1 MPATPFY
8 CSHFTAMR
16 HLSFFLILGFSPF
29 LQAQEQAVSP
39 TEELRVTVNEWVE
52 AMRQIQQE
60 ENDWTRDQEVL
71 TFYKEGLQ
79 SEIATLKEQIAS
91 AKTRKEGGDQQSLD
105 KVSERDR
112 LTAAEV
118 ELKTQLRIME
128 EDLASKFP
136 LFPEPLRK
144 NPKVTQGMEAIQK
157 CLLLPADAQTELISK
172 RLVTVTELMADV
184 EKFQQGVHVFP
195 ELHKNS
201 KGEEFNMQVVYFGLA
216 FAYAVNEN
224 GSFAL
229 AGRANADGWKFQERN
244 ELAPQILKLLVT
256 ATSET
261 EVSFTNLPIIQP

>member
-8 CSHFTAMR
+8 FAHFTAMR
-16 HLSFFLILGFSPF
+16 HLPLFLILGFSHF
-29 LQAQEQAVSP
+29 LQGQEQVITP

-52 AMRQIQQE
+52 TMRKIQQE

-71 TFYKEGLQ
+71 TMYKEGLQ

-91 AKTRKEGGDQQSLD
+91 AQTRKEGGDQESLN
-105 KVSERDR
+105 KITERDR
-112 LTAAEV
+112 LTAAED
-118 ELKTQLRIME
+118 ELKSQLRLME
-128 EDLASKFP
+128 EKIAAKFP

-157 CLLLPADAQTELISK
+157 CLLLPAGAQTELISK

-244 ELAPQILKLLVT
+244 DLAPQILKLLVT
-256 ATSET
+256 ASSET
-261 EVSFTNLPIIQP
+261 DVSLTNLPIIQP

>member
-1 MPATPFY
+1 MP
-8 CSHFTAMR
+8 
-16 HLSFFLILGFSPF
+16 LL
-29 LQAQEQAVSP
+29 AQETQVTP

-52 AMRQIQQE
+52 TMRKIQQE

-71 TFYKEGLQ
+71 TFYKEGLA

-105 KVSERDR
+105 KVTERDR
-112 LTAAEV
+112 LTAAED
-118 ELKTQLRIME
+118 ELNSQLRIME

-157 CLLLPADAQTELISK
+157 NLMLPADGQTEEISK

-195 ELHKNS
+195 ELHKNPN
-201 KGEEFNMQVVYFGLA
+201 GEEFNMQVVYFGLA
-216 FAYAVNEN
+216 FAYAVNED

-229 AGRANADGWKFQERN
+229 AGRANPNGWMFQERSD
-244 ELAPQILKLLVT
+244 LAPQILKLLVT

-261 EVSFTNLPIIQP
+261 EVSFTKLPIIQP

>member
-1 MPATPFY
+1 MSTAPFY
-8 CSHFTAMR
+8 YQHFTAMR
-16 HLSFFLILGFSPF
+16 YLLPAICFAFSLP
-29 LQAQEQAVSP
+29 LQAQETQVTP

-52 AMRQIQQE
+52 TMRKIQQE

-71 TFYKEGLQ
+71 TNYREGLE
-79 SEIATLKEQIAS
+79 SEIASIKEQIAS

-105 KVSERDR
+105 KVTERDR
-112 LTAAEV
+112 LIAAED
-118 ELKTQLRIME
+118 ELKSQLRRME
-128 EDLASKFP
+128 EDFFSKFP

-157 CLLLPADAQTELISK
+157 CVMLPAEGQTEAISK
-172 RLVTVTELMADV
+172 RLVTITELMADV

-216 FAYAVNEN
+216 YAYAVNET

-229 AGRANADGWKFQERN
+229 VGRANPDGWKFEERSD
-244 ELAPQILKLLVT
+244 LAPQILKLLIT